1 MRQNPNVNIELT
13 GYGNNGIENTL
24 AKYRQEA
31 IRNYLVD
38 EEGISAE
45 RIRLTTVEARKNL
58 VSMRILK

>member
-38 EEGISAE
+38 EEGISGE
-45 RIRLTTVEARKNL
+45 RIRFKTEEAKKNL
-58 VSMRILK
+58 VKMRLVK